1 MRVCITVLLLVS
13 IAPAIVLS
21 FNNRSEYAIVV
32 DALNI
37 TSVWAG
43 HPVGFA
49 LLTKAPY
56 QYVAFY
62 DSNRQM
68 TVVQRNLNERTWT
81 MTKLPVTTGWDS
93 HNYIAMIIDDD
104 GYLHLSGNMH
114 VQPLTYFRT
123 AQPQNAATFVKI
135 DKMVGPDEIH
145 VTYPVFFRGPEN
157 EFLFTYR
164 TGESGNGSQIYN
176 IYDLKTKTWRRLM
189 DKPLTD
195 GENKRNAY
203 IYGPILGPDK
213 YFHLAWVWRESPD
226 CSTNHDLSYA
236 RSKDLVNWE
245 TSTGKPL
252 RLPMTLETCEI
263 VDPVPQHGGI
273 INGNTKIGFDLQGRV
288 TISYHKNAANNY
300 TQPFTARSENGVWQ
314 KYQIT
319 DWPWHWNFSGGGS
332 IPFGISL
339 GQVVN
344 ENDGLLTQ
352 AFSHIKFGSGTWLI
366 DPETLKAL
374 GKVERQ
380 TIPPSLGKVE
390 GTFPGLG
397 VRFQDDSGQYNVT
410 NTRFIL
416 RWETL
421 PPNRDEPRPP
431 PYPPPSQLR
440 VYTIQVLWNDTL
452 TIDN

>member
-1 MRVCITVLLLVS
+1 MSLSTTLILFIFAISATSTVTG
-13 IAPAIVLS
+13 
-21 FNNRSEYAIVV
+21 NKTEYAIVV

-37 TSVWAG
+37 SLAWSG
-43 HPVGFA
+43 NWVGIA
-49 LLTKAPY
+49 LVTHDPY

-62 DSNRQM
+62 DPDRQIN
-68 TVVQRNLNERTWT
+68 VAQRHLNERTWT

-93 HNYIAMIIDDD
+93 HNYIAMTIDDD

-236 RSKDLVNWE
+236 RSKNLVNWE

-252 RLPMTLETCEI
+252 QLPITLETCEI
-263 VDPVPQHGGI
+263 VDPIPQHGGI
-273 INGNTKIGFDLQGRV
+273 INGNTRIGFDLQGRV
-288 TISYHKNAANNY
+288 TISYHKNDANNY

-314 KYQIT
+314 KYQIA
-319 DWPWHWNFSGGGS
+319 DWPWHWNFSGGGTITFAMS
-332 IPFGISL
+332 VGPLTKES
-339 GQVVN
+339 
-344 ENDGLLTQ
+344 DGSLTQ
-352 AFSHIKFGSGTWLI
+352 GFSHIKFGSGTWSI
-366 DPETLKAL
+366 DPETLKAT
-374 GKVERQ
+374 GTVQRQ
-380 TIPPSLGKVE
+380 TVPSELYKVE
-390 GTFPGLG
+390 GTFPGLK

-410 NTRFIL
+410 NTRFLL
-416 RWETL
+416 RWESL
-421 PPNRDEPRPP
+421 DPNRDQPRPP
-431 PYPPPSQLR
+431 PYPAPSQLR
-440 VYTIQVLWNDTL
+440 VYTIKTIWNE
-452 TIDN
+452 TIVHP